1 MLERKG
7 CFDKKGGKKK
17 KKKEQK
23 KKEQK
28 KRRKLRSES
37 ERVLSASSFST

>member
-7 CFDKKGGKKK
+7 CFDKKRE
-17 KKKEQK
+17 KKE
-23 KKEQK
+23 K